1 MTEVIIDLHLHS
13 TASDG
18 TLSPA
23 EVVAAA
29 RQAGVRAMA
38 LTDHDTLEGAAEAAP
53 AAREAGIEFFPAV
66 ELNTDAAGMEIDI
79 LGYFAGQPR
88 ESFQRLLADR
98 AEARIRRAR
107 EIVENLN
114 RLGIDISYDRVR
126 EIAGGVVARPHIAQ
140 AMIEKG
146 YATSQKDAYDR
157 YIGFGAPAYAE
168 RDRLTP
174 EQAIQ
179 AVLEGGGLPVVA
191 HPGLVEDDAMVERLL
206 QAGAAGLEA
215 YYVFHTPEQVQTYR
229 EMAARY
235 GAIVTC
241 GTNSHGPGRSK
252 AQPIGSMPCPAE
264 VLDIFREKVEE
275 ASRR

>member
-23 EVVAAA
+23 EVVAASPG
-29 RQAGVRAMA
+29 GVRAMA

-168 RDRLTP
+168 RDRLTR
-174 EQAIQ
+174 AGHSG
-179 AVLEGGGLPVVA
+179 VLEGGGLPVVA
-191 HPGLVEDDAMVERLL
+191 
-206 QAGAAGLEA
+206 
-215 YYVFHTPEQVQTYR
+215 T
-229 EMAARY
+229 
-235 GAIVTC
+235 
-241 GTNSHGPGRSK
+241 GPG
-252 AQPIGSMPCPAE
+252 GG
-264 VLDIFREKVEE
+264 
-275 ASRR
+275 RRHG